1 METLPTIISENVW
14 GLAIFSALAI
24 LCLVAIWL
32 TLGKLIKF
40 AIILSVLA
48 VIGYTISFYLFGEAI
63 NVKIVNSFSSAKKTV
78 DKAVS
83 SGSTMLTEL
92 SGEEQRREEKLNTDV
107 GQK

>member
-40 AIILSVLA
+40 AIMLSVLA
-48 VIGYTISFYLFGEAI
+48 VIGYTISFYLFGETI
-63 NVKIVNSFSSAKKTV
+63 NVKIVNSFSSAKKN
-78 DKAVS
+78 
-83 SGSTMLTEL
+83 
-92 SGEEQRREEKLNTDV
+92 R
-107 GQK
+107 